1 MARCEEGYRCDVCG
15 DEVEEIVD
23 SALYL
28 HYVIGDVPPERL
40 LKSKER
46 HIRCEPSLAQFIVDS
61 AFPPAVCTDPFAKAN
76 LDAAFVKEEEARVTR
91 GWRRLQ
97 QLPTLGLAVPEYPLP
112 EVIAAWG
119 RAQERAS

>member
-1 MARCEEGYRCDVCG
+1 MAKCEEGYRCDVCKE
-15 DEVEEIVD
+15 EVEEIVD

-61 AFPPAVCTDPFAKAN
+61 RFSPVACADAFAKAN
-76 LDAAFVKEEEARVTR
+76 LDPQFVAEEEARVTR

-97 QLPTLGLAVPEYPLP
+97 ELPTLGLAVPEYPLP
-112 EVIAAWG
+112 EVIATWG
-119 RAQERAS
+119 RKGEPAA